1 MFTSIASTAF
11 VLFREG
17 FEIWLIMCLALNYV
31 QDSVRRSIIWRA
43 FWISIIHTIVLGV
56 GISLWLNDHA
66 VLEKY
71 EGVMYLITA
80 GILAWVAYGC
90 HSAQQHV
97 KDLPLKNTWWLGVA
111 VFGIIL
117 REGVE
122 VTLFLMGIY
131 ASDPNVLRLIAGAGL
146 GLAALALLIHQANH
160 QIKKIPVSSIFQISR
175 FIFVVLAVYFV
186 YKGVGELI

>member
-1 MFTSIASTAF
+1 MFTSITSTAF

-31 QDSVRRSIIWRA
+31 QDSVRRMVIWRA
-43 FWISIIHTIVLGV
+43 FWISMIHTVVLAA
-56 GISLWLNDHA
+56 GITYWLTDHV

-90 HSAQQHV
+90 HSAQQYV
-97 KDLPLKNTWWLGVA
+97 ADLPLRNTWWLGAA

-122 VTLFLMGIY
+122 VILFLTGIY
-131 ASDPNVLRLIAGAGL
+131 ASDPNVLRLMAGAGL
-146 GLAALALLIHQANH
+146 GLTALALLIHLANH
-160 QIKKIPVSSIFQISR
+160 QIKRIPVAKIFTYSR
-175 FIFVVLAVYFV
+175 YIFVVLAVYFAH
-186 YKGVGELI
+186 KGIGELI

>member
-1 MFTSIASTAF
+1 MFTSITSTAF

-31 QDSVRRSIIWRA
+31 QDSVRRGVIWRA
-43 FWISIIHTIVLGV
+43 FWISMIHTVMLAA
-56 GISLWLNDHA
+56 GITYWLTDHA

-97 KDLPLKNTWWLGVA
+97 KDLPLKNTWWLGAA

-122 VTLFLMGIY
+122 VILFLTGIY
-131 ASDPNVLRLIAGAGL
+131 ASDPNVLRLIAGVGL
-146 GLAALALLIHQANH
+146 GLTALALLIHLANH
-160 QIKKIPVSSIFQISR
+160 QIKRIPVAKIFTYSR
-175 FIFVVLAVYFV
+175 YIFVVLAMYFA
-186 YKGVGELI
+186 YKGIGELT